1 MAVQTDRTDADMHK
15 LDQNVLLF
23 VRLLRAV
30 GLKVG
35 PSAMLDSLRSV
46 QLVGL
51 HNKAYFYYALSVS
64 LLNRPE
70 DRVLFDQ
77 AFHLFWRNPKF
88 MEQMR
93 NMLLPQMKSIGGQA
107 EKDMIRRLEDAL
119 GKSDEQ
125 DKQASEITELQIDA
139 RQTISEKEA
148 FQTKDFQMMSAAEW
162 AEAEKAVANLISRL
176 PTRPARRFRPAANG
190 QRSDLRSIL
199 RTATQNGGLLLPHY
213 RQPVSQPRPV
223 VVLCDISG
231 SMESYSRMMLHFMHA
246 LTKQSPARVS
256 SFLFGT
262 QLTNIT
268 RMMQNRD
275 VDDAVAAVALAAP
288 DWAGGT
294 RISSSLAEF
303 NQEWARRV
311 LGQGAV
317 VLLMTDGLDRETNG
331 ELEVQI
337 DRLHKSCA
345 QLIWLNP
352 LLRYDGFA
360 PKSRSVQ
367 TMLAH
372 VDRFVPVHSLR
383 ALSQLVDILSAH
395 GQSINTVTTARSTLD
410 WQEQARQFAAQLG

>member
-1 MAVQTDRTDADMHK
+1 MHTDRPNADMHK
-15 LDQNVLLF
+15 LDQNILLF

-35 PSAMLDSLRSV
+35 PSAMLDCLRSV

-51 HNKAYFYYALSVS
+51 HNKTHFYHALSTS
-64 LLNRPE
+64 MLNRPE

-77 AFHLFWRNPKF
+77 AFNLFWRNPKF
-88 MEQMR
+88 MEQVR
-93 NMLLPQMKSIGGQA
+93 NMLLPQMKSIAGQA
-107 EKDMIRRLEDAL
+107 EKDMLRRLEDAL
-119 GKSDEQ
+119 GQSSDQVEET
-125 DKQASEITELQIDA
+125 SEVTEVQIDA

-148 FQTKDFQMMSAAEW
+148 FQKKDFEMMSADEW
-162 AEAEKAVANLISRL
+162 SEAEQAVARLLCHL
-176 PTRPARRFRPAANG
+176 PTRPVRRFRPAANI
-190 QRSDLRSIL
+190 RRIDLRKSL
-199 RTATQNGGLLLPHY
+199 RKAIHSGGLLLPFY
-213 RQPVSQPRPV
+213 RRPVCQSRPV

-231 SMESYSRMMLHFMHA
+231 SMESYSRMMLHFMHV
-246 LTKQSPARVS
+246 LTKQSPVRVS

-294 RISSSLAEF
+294 RISTSLAEF
-303 NQEWARRV
+303 NQVWSRRV
-311 LGQGAV
+311 LGQGANI
-317 VLLMTDGLDRETNG
+317 LLMTDGLDRETNA
-331 ELEVQI
+331 ELEVQM

-367 TMLAH
+367 TILAH
-372 VDRFVPVHSLR
+372 VDRFIPVHSLHS
-383 ALSQLVDILSAH
+383 LSHLVSLLSAH
-395 GQSINTVTTARSTLD
+395 GPLINTVTIARSTLD
-410 WQEQARQFAAQLG
+410 WQEQARQLAAQTG

>member
-1 MAVQTDRTDADMHK
+1 
-15 LDQNVLLF
+15 
-23 VRLLRAV
+23 
-30 GLKVG
+30 
-35 PSAMLDSLRSV
+35 
-46 QLVGL
+46 
-51 HNKAYFYYALSVS
+51 
-64 LLNRPE
+64 
-70 DRVLFDQ
+70 
-77 AFHLFWRNPKF
+77 

-93 NMLLPQMKSIGGQA
+93 NMILPQMKSIGGQQ
-107 EKDMIRRLEDAL
+107 EKDMLRRLEDAL
-119 GKSDEQ
+119 GKSDIQVEQ
-125 DKQASEITELQIDA
+125 TSEITELQIDA

-162 AEAEKAVANLISRL
+162 AEAEKAVARLICRL

-190 QRSDLRSIL
+190 GRSDLRSIL
-199 RTATQNGGLLLPHY
+199 RTATQNGGLLLPRY

-246 LTKQSPARVS
+246 LTKQSPVRVS

-331 ELEVQI
+331 ELEVQM

>member
-1 MAVQTDRTDADMHK
+1 MIVQTDRPDADIHK
-15 LDQNVLLF
+15 LDQNILLF

-51 HNKAYFYYALSVS
+51 HNKAHFYYSLSVS

-93 NMLLPQMKSIGGQA
+93 NMLLPQMKSTGGQV
-107 EKDMIRRLEDAL
+107 EKDILRRLEDAL
-119 GKSDEQ
+119 GKFDDQVEQ
-125 DKQASEITELQIDA
+125 TSEITEVQIDA

-162 AEAEKAVANLISRL
+162 AEAEKAVARLLSHL
-176 PTRPARRFRPAANG
+176 PTRPARRFRPAVNG
-190 QRSDLRSIL
+190 GRSDLRSIL
-199 RTATQNGGLLLPHY
+199 RTAAQNGGLLLPRY

-246 LTKQSPARVS
+246 LTKQSPVRVS

-268 RMMQNRD
+268 RIMQNRD

-294 RISSSLAEF
+294 RISTSLAVF
-303 NQEWARRV
+303 NQEWSRRV

-317 VLLMTDGLDRETNG
+317 VLLMTDGLDRETNA
-331 ELEVQI
+331 ELEVQM

-383 ALSQLVDILSAH
+383 ALSQLVSILSAH
-395 GQSINTVTTARSTLD
+395 GQSINTVTTGRSTLD

>member
-1 MAVQTDRTDADMHK
+1 MAVQADRPDADMHK
-15 LDQNVLLF
+15 LDHNILLF
-23 VRLLRAV
+23 VRLLRV
-30 GLKVG
+30 IGLKVG
-35 PSAMLDSLRSV
+35 PSAMLDTLRSV

-51 HNKAYFYYALSVS
+51 HNREHFYYSLSVS
-64 LLNRPE
+64 LLTRPE
-70 DRVLFDQ
+70 DRALFDQ

-93 NMLLPQMKSIGGQA
+93 NMLLPQMKSIGGQL
-107 EKDMIRRLEDAL
+107 EKEMPRRLEDAL
-119 GKSDEQ
+119 GKSKDQVEQ
-125 DKQASEITELQIDA
+125 RSEITKVQIDA
-139 RQTISEKEA
+139 RQTTSEKEA

-162 AEAEKAVANLISRL
+162 AEAEKAVACLICHL

-199 RTATQNGGLLLPHY
+199 RTATQNGGLLLPRY
-213 RQPVSQPRPV
+213 RRPVSQPRPV

-246 LTKQSPARVS
+246 LTKQSPVRVS

-275 VDDAVAAVALAAP
+275 VDDAVAAVALATP

-294 RISSSLAEF
+294 RISSSLAKF

-317 VLLMTDGLDRETNG
+317 VLLMTDGLDRETNA
-331 ELEVQI
+331 ELEVQM

-383 ALSQLVDILSAH
+383 ALSQLVGILSAH

>member
-1 MAVQTDRTDADMHK
+1 
-15 LDQNVLLF
+15 
-23 VRLLRAV
+23 
-30 GLKVG
+30 
-35 PSAMLDSLRSV
+35 
-46 QLVGL
+46 
-51 HNKAYFYYALSVS
+51 
-64 LLNRPE
+64 
-70 DRVLFDQ
+70 
-77 AFHLFWRNPKF
+77 
-88 MEQMR
+88 
-93 NMLLPQMKSIGGQA
+93 
-107 EKDMIRRLEDAL
+107 
-119 GKSDEQ
+119 
-125 DKQASEITELQIDA
+125 
-139 RQTISEKEA
+139 
-148 FQTKDFQMMSAAEW
+148 
-162 AEAEKAVANLISRL
+162 
-176 PTRPARRFRPAANG
+176 
-190 QRSDLRSIL
+190 
-199 RTATQNGGLLLPHY
+199 
-213 RQPVSQPRPV
+213 
-223 VVLCDISG
+223 
-231 SMESYSRMMLHFMHA
+231 
-246 LTKQSPARVS
+246 
-256 SFLFGT
+256 
-262 QLTNIT
+262 
-268 RMMQNRD
+268 MQNRD

-337 DRLHKSCA
+337 DRLHKSCS